1 MALRLLTPGEGTA
14 VPLPEEEQQP
24 QATERYAL
32 PVPTDESLDREQKRL
47 FEAVSPGITE
57 YSGIEFGPQG
67 APGMGEGEPAAPR
80 PRKLRFLEPEPAPA
94 IPEEEP
100 GIWDKIVDW
109 TSRSVIEQ
117 AAGGAREFG
126 QRMAFES
133 ATETG
138 EKVRRVQAL
147 EGAPEGEA
155 AYLGPT
161 NVSEIIRNP
170 FKYLNPAR
178 AIVEMGLSSTEEGR
192 EVLEKRLLDEMQGK
206 LDKAKEWGK
215 QAEDRPFSPAVQQFL
230 NPESPNTAW
239 EDFMAAP
246 ATIIAEL
253 GTRSLPNM
261 APGMALGIAGGAA
274 AGPAGFAAGMG
285 AGSARIEYAATL
297 LGELQQL
304 EGIDI
309 YNAQDLMKVLSNEE
323 LMNEIHQKATARATR
338 VGAADTVAA
347 GLAGTVLVK
356 KFGGPILTNLTESV
370 AQLGTQGGLGGLGEA
385 LAMTATGEAESLG
398 EAITSREALAEIA
411 GEAVTAPIDIAAA
424 TISGARDARAER
436 AGWTPVPE
444 TDIDPET
451 GKPITRPTDE
461 VSDEVRQETQVPP
474 QFEDAAGFSEAEQ
487 EGLKTVLDKQDA
499 APQQGDLFP
508 TQEGQAAPTATQP
521 TETQPTPPAGEP
533 PPTAPPPTAPPPTAP
548 TTADQPTAEPV
559 SDIQAQLNDMVAG
572 NRDAVFLS
580 PEQEQAPDTLPEGVV
595 ALPNFD
601 GKGGTLIAKDE
612 GVAQGATAA
621 REAGVDMQEIIGSL
635 TRAGKGKPAEGGPVV
650 QLRDAEGNVA
660 RESMVATMEEA
671 QALQQE
677 WGEGAVIVTPEET
690 IARRDEKIAEEQT
703 PVESPMIQRKEFE
716 NSFRDLLKRVKRKGQ
731 PGVRKALKEL
741 GTAINAVFPD
751 ATNLPS
757 LKGGVGPPR
766 LADYFAS
773 LDEQIIIDE
782 VLPNLKEFLR
792 AVVESPD
799 AATAVQNINRLKDYV
814 ANSGAGVIEEGAKTP
829 YLKQAAAGVTAYD
842 VFEKERLANK
852 QKYKAVDKGKK
863 SPTYG
868 QKVERERIVGP
879 KNKLPRRALAVD
891 ELATTVS
898 SLAERATEL
907 GINVAGEVN
916 ELIRRAR
923 TYREWASVAKPVTQK
938 GGAGSTSVPQKFSGK
953 NLDEVGGKLR
963 AYAQE
968 LVEKISAAEAAKPAK
983 KESKPAS
990 VAEPSKKASKKKE
1003 VQKPTVDVSPTKE
1016 KVVKEPQGK
1025 KVAKAVKEKTEKR
1038 KESKALNEY
1047 NALRRRAKELG
1058 VKATGKK
1065 EELAARVAEAEA
1077 ATPEEKYKALEKETT
1092 ELELAGKLTD
1102 EQWKKRQAELR
1113 KLKTAVEEAEVS
1125 QEEAKAEKTVKV
1137 TKKGKPAKAEKVK
1150 QAEKFVEVK
1159 IERAPLRGYAGKTFG
1174 EAMDVE
1180 GGQGVGDRAL
1190 EAAGIPKEMAVA
1202 VKSVVNAAN
1211 EKDRARLIQAIK
1223 DYDGDPLTFAATI
1236 YEAVG
1241 GRIDPDLLQNML
1253 EFAQRNA
1260 DKKTFES
1267 EELGIRASEEALAAE
1282 AEANGMSLE
1291 DYKTVLAETG
1301 QYSEEAQE
1309 AETPW
1314 SDPYYDMSTD
1324 EYENSQYMLSGN
1336 LPQGVID
1343 WGRDVRRALIDPQNG
1358 LLGFLYDFTKKRGQP
1373 DPGPTNVNALLEAII
1388 KALPSNNR
1396 YVPLARRLLQLDLN
1410 IPVYIHEDAITVRGK
1425 KALGSYYPGSQ
1436 YNPSERKIRLYVGE
1450 SYDPAHVFATALHEV
1465 VHAATIA
1472 AYETDSGFRYQIDG
1486 LYDKA
1491 VLTMNQQ
1498 NPGWNEGDTSSQLT
1512 YGLTD
1517 AKEFISE
1524 ALTSP
1529 TFQKWL
1535 STIPSDREISNTSLP
1550 GSMSGLMR
1558 SFVNTIKKF
1567 LGYSIR
1573 NSLLEDVIIVTDTL
1587 GLQTEEEIVL
1597 AQTKLNTSYVRRK
1610 NAQTAAS
1617 LMPQKKATPQTP
1629 NEVLDA
1635 QKELGN
1641 SVKSIIK
1648 RQYGAAKHM
1657 ARKLDL
1663 GISNLDYIERNYRDL
1678 FDKASKAIGK
1688 VNALTAYIKA
1698 KTAATV
1704 MARKYEKKA
1713 HQLLKKLQKVDN
1725 SARSKMEIIM
1735 RAVTMANID
1744 PTQPLNSAANAHIW
1758 TKGGKKKDGT
1768 VIEPRISKK
1777 YAERAPEARQAWI
1790 NFQKQNPEAAKL
1802 LQEMAALTKEIH
1814 DTKVAASLFALGEH
1828 FDLPR
1833 PMINALQRAKDSED
1847 IDRIINPNAVEVIEE
1862 KIKTADPKQKKVLEK
1877 ILAQTEAQ
1885 AEVAK
1890 SAKQILY
1897 ESSIKGWYFPL
1908 RRYGDFVVSTGPDVK
1923 GDDRYVSFHTTQE
1936 EADRVAAELNKLNPE
1951 NPVNVS
1957 LKIESAASMA
1967 DVKSVIG
1974 DLTRRFRG
1982 KDNEATRN
1990 RLKAAMA
1997 EVLASNAAYQSQLA
2011 RQNVDGVAAVDMAR
2025 GFEEYVHVSK
2035 YTIGDL
2041 LVSHKV
2047 ADAINDLNDLQA
2059 NAEGVTEDE
2068 RVMIGRVVN
2077 EIKKV
2082 NENDANDRH
2091 ISRAQKVVGLLG
2103 FFNFLGSA
2111 SYWALNAT
2119 QTYTVTIPYL
2129 TAKYG
2134 AKAPLELAKAD
2145 AIVLQAVAKALAS
2158 KDKSYDGFKAQLP
2171 PVARKI
2177 VERLEAEN
2185 VIQSTI
2191 AHEFGDMLSPNAMNK
2206 MRKNALG
2213 KPIARTAEMAVTVM
2227 EKVPEAVEHYNR
2239 ITTAIAA
2246 YNLSKGDIVATV
2258 DAVQATQ
2265 FNYDTGNRARL
2276 LKALPGGGGRA
2287 LITPIM
2293 MFKTYGIGIAR
2304 LLYGAMFDVVYKK
2317 GGRLEAAKLAAGL
2330 ITTHTLFGGV
2340 AGGIMAAPVM
2350 AIQAAINA
2358 VFNEAGDE
2366 WDLEEASEEWARE
2379 IAGDTFAT
2387 AVRRGIPA
2395 AFLGTDMSRSINL
2408 GNLMWMSDDRLDPTK
2423 VGDLKESMF
2432 NILGGPIASYSINAV
2447 SEGVRLIDEGG
2458 RNWPEFLEAAIPLKA
2473 YRSAS
2478 QAVRYNMEGI
2488 ESRGQLEFVSPE
2500 AFQQTLQT
2508 LFGFQPTQ
2516 KTSIQDQ
2523 YYSDE
2528 LRKQKRSARKSQ
2540 LLRWADDAIRDNDMD
2555 ALGKI
2560 MDDIEAFNKSLEGR
2574 DERTYRI
2581 TPADRARLRSRQR
2594 SQQREFDRKYKYS
2607 KQ

>member
-67 APGMGEGEPAAPR
+67 APGMGEGEPTAPR

-100 GIWDKIVDW
+100 GIWDKVVDW
-109 TSRSVIEQ
+109 TSRRVIEQ
-117 AAGGAREFG
+117 VAGGTREFG

-138 EKVRRVQAL
+138 EKLRRVQAL
-147 EGAPEGEA
+147 KGAPEGEA
-155 AYLGPT
+155 AYFGPT
-161 NVSEIIRNP
+161 EFNVSELIRNP

-178 AIVEMGLSSTEEGR
+178 AIIEMGLSSTEEGR

-215 QAEDRPFSPAVQQFL
+215 QAEDRPFSPATQQFL

-253 GTRSLPNM
+253 GMRSLPNM

-304 EGIDI
+304 KDIDI

-411 GEAVTAPIDIAAA
+411 GEAVTGPLDIAAA

-444 TDIDPET
+444 TDIDPDT

-461 VSDEVRQETQVPP
+461 VSDEVRQETQAPP

-533 PPTAPPPTAPPPTAP
+533 PPTAPPPTAPPPTA
-548 TTADQPTAEPV
+548 DQPTAEPV

-580 PEQEQAPDTLPEGVV
+580 PEQEQAPDTLPEGAV

-690 IARRDEKIAEEQT
+690 IARRDEKIAEEQA

-731 PGVRKALKEL
+731 PSVRKALKEL
-741 GTAINAVFPD
+741 GTAINAVFPN
-751 ATNLPS
+751 TTGLPS

-782 VLPNLKEFLR
+782 VLPNLKGFLR

-814 ANSGAGVIEEGAKTP
+814 ASSGVGVIDEGAKTP
-829 YLKQAAAGVTAYD
+829 FLKQAISGINLFD
-842 VFEKERLANK
+842 VFEGRRTDPAKQ
-852 QKYKAVDKGKK
+852 QKYKAIDKGKK

-868 QKVERERIVGP
+868 QKVERTRNIAEEH
-879 KNKLPRRALAVD
+879 KLPARAQAVD
-891 ELATTVS
+891 ELATTVLS
-898 SLAERATEL
+898 IAEKANEL
-907 GINVAGEVN
+907 GISVPAEVN
-916 ELIRRAR
+916 ELARRAKQ
-923 TYREWASVAKPVTQK
+923 YREWSLVSKPRTLK
-938 GGAGSTSVPQKFSGK
+938 GGAGSTVTPEKFSHK

-963 AYAQE
+963 AYAQD
-968 LVEKISAAEAAKPAK
+968 LVQEIANQEAKPTK

-1003 VQKPTVDVSPTKE
+1003 VQKPTVDISPTKE
-1016 KVVKEPQGK
+1016 KVVKEQQGK

-1065 EELAARVAEAEA
+1065 EELAARVAEAEKLQKDQR
-1077 ATPEEKYKALEKETT
+1077 TMEELKAGVP
-1092 ELELAGKLTD
+1092 A
-1102 EQWKKRQAELR
+1102 
-1113 KLKTAVEEAEVS
+1113 
-1125 QEEAKAEKTVKV
+1125 EEAKAAKKVKV
-1137 TKKGKPAKAEKVK
+1137 TKKGKPAKAEEVK

-1190 EAAGIPKEMAVA
+1190 EAAGIPKEMAIA

-1373 DPGPTNVNALLEAII
+1373 DPGPTNVNDLLEAII

-1396 YVPLARRLLQLDLN
+1396 YVPLARRLLQLDLD
-1410 IPVYIHEDAITVRGK
+1410 IPVYIHEDSITVKGK

-1436 YNPSERKIRLYVGE
+1436 YNPSQRKIRLYVGE

-1491 VLTMNQQ
+1491 VLAMNEQ

-1567 LGYSIR
+1567 FGYSIR

-1610 NAQTAAS
+1610 NAQAAAS

-1657 ARKLDL
+1657 ARKFDL

-1678 FDKASKAIGK
+1678 FDKASKVIGK
-1688 VNALTAYIKA
+1688 ANALTAYVKA
-1698 KTAATV
+1698 KAAATV

-1713 HQLLKKLQKVDN
+1713 HRLLKKLQKVDN

-1768 VIEPRISKK
+1768 VIQPRISKK

-1833 PMINALQRAKDSED
+1833 PMINALQRAKDSAD

-1908 RRYGDFVVSTGPDVK
+1908 RRYGDFVVSTGSDVK

-1936 EADRVAAELNKLNPE
+1936 EADRVAAALNKLNPE

-2041 LVSHKV
+2041 LVSHKI

-2191 AHEFGDMLSPNAMNK
+2191 AHEFGDMLSPNSMNK

-2213 KPIARTAEMAVTVM
+2213 KPIAQTAEMAVTVM

-2239 ITTAIAA
+2239 ITTAIAT

-2304 LLYGAMFDVVYKK
+2304 LLYGAMFDVVYKE

-2423 VGDLKESMF
+2423 VGDLKEKMF

-2447 SEGVRLIDEGG
+2447 SEGMRLIDEGG

-2508 LFGFQPTQ
+2508 VLGFQPTQ

-2540 LLRWADDAIRDNDMD
+2540 LLRWADDAIRNNDMD